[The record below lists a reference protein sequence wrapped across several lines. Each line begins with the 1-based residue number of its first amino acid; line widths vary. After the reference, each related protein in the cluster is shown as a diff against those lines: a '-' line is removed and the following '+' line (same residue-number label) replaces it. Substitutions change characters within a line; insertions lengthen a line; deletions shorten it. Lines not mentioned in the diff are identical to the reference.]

1 MHPPVLVVVF
11 LLMNHTAKI
20 YEQQSFDLGLEK
32 TTPPTAGSLLG
43 L

>member
-1 MHPPVLVVVF
+1 MHPPVLAVVF

-20 YEQQSFDLGLEK
+20 YEQQSFDPGLQK
-32 TTPPTAGSLLG
+32 ATPPTAGALLG